1 MSVAAYFSIFK
12 FFRAPIL
19 CSLYRIG
26 ALKKLKIEKDAAGLC
41 RWAVVR
47 QIRLN

>member
-26 ALKKLKIEKDAAGLC
+26 VLKKLKIERVQQAFPDGL
-41 RWAVVR
+41 
-47 QIRLN
+47 